1 MKNVEKIPLEEYQD
15 VYKFFRFLEEVIDK
29 IENHG
34 TVTLATGAAGLRML
48 QKIIDIQQPP
58 FQSMI
63 NIGDVKV
70 AITHLQSLDSAIDNT
85 RRVKGTIFPASS
97 YTALFYVGEE
107 QVRAIKL
114 FEDDT
119 E

>member
-15 VYKFFRFLEEVIDK
+15 VYKFFRFLKEVIDK

-34 TVTLATGAAGLRML
+34 TVTLVTGAAGLRML

-63 NIGDVKV
+63 NIGDVRV
-70 AITHLQSLDSAIDNT
+70 EITHLPSLDSAIDNFH
-85 RRVKGTIFPASS
+85 RVKNSIFQASS
-97 YTALFYVGEE
+97 YTVLFYVGEE